1 MTIQAGGV
9 LSIYG
14 MTVSPKMTFSMTA
27 VLKNI
32 DVRGSTM
39 GSRKEFK
46 DMIEFV
52 KAKKIHPVVSR
63 VLQAEIDDLPAID
76 GLFEDMKQG
85 KQFGKLVIDFGKA
98 STGSKL

>member
-1 MTIQAGGV
+1 
-9 LSIYG
+9 
-14 MTVSPKMTFSMTA
+14 MTVSPKMPFLMQA

-46 DMIEFV
+46 EMVDFV

-63 VLQAEIDDLPAID
+63 TLHTDLDDLAAID

-85 KQFGKLVIDFGKA
+85 KQFGKLVIDFGGK
-98 STGSKL
+98 SSDSKL